1 MQKGII
7 TIYSA
12 YSPSPHPLK
21 YTQSSFN
28 NFSSKLSKHILRSRS
43 SFCISGESRENSIQS
58 SSPFLKELLE
68 SAPGHLSV
76 INAQGF
82 CWPQLS
88 QSEHDS
94 SSTSTKE
101 KVNFRRDSSTSISSL
116 AVISPGITTAA

>member
-101 KVNFRRDSSTSISSL
+101 KGLFVHSCGLKMASSL
-116 AVISPGITTAA
+116 TAART